1 MDTKVLLDSIEE
13 AKILC
18 IFKNVC
24 NDYSNSVEKNKLRN
38 ILAVSPDKY
47 NTIKQIMIRKY
58 SVDMNDQQIERMLE
72 LIRAFL
78 KKSDYRK
85 NIPVELREKLL
96 SNQEYKCF
104 FCGKNIDISSHADHI
119 VPFKYVG
126 DELDDNL
133 QMLCGTCNEK
143 KSDSIDYQIRYLLKL
158 V

>member
-13 AKILC
+13 AKILG

-85 NIPVELREKLL
+85 NI
-96 SNQEYKCF
+96 
-104 FCGKNIDISSHADHI
+104 DISSHADHI